1 MRTKQQH
8 ITEKEESSMEEDQLE
23 RLALA
28 WGNQERLHERD
39 DTIGY

>member
-8 ITEKEESSMEEDQLE
+8 ITEKEEDQLE

-28 WGNQERLHERD
+28 WGNQERLHERG